1 MFGLYILTIKR
12 MNKNRI
18 YNLIIMQYKKKARR
32 KRLLNNPGLLII
44 ADKGIMTVIFIRIY
58 RQKNSNNNRQ
68 DLNT

>member
-18 YNLIIMQYKKKARR
+18 NNLIIMQYKKKARR

>member
-12 MNKNRI
+12 MNKSRI
-18 YNLIIMQYKKKARR
+18 NNLIIMQYKKKARR

-44 ADKGIMTVIFIRIY
+44 ADKGRMTVIFIRIY

>member
-1 MFGLYILTIKR
+1 
-12 MNKNRI
+12 
-18 YNLIIMQYKKKARR
+18 MQYKKKARR

-44 ADKGIMTVIFIRIY
+44 ADKGRMTVIFIRIY

>member
-32 KRLLNNPGLLII
+32 ERLLNNPGLLII
-44 ADKGIMTVIFIRIY
+44 ADKGRMTVIFIRIY

>member
-18 YNLIIMQYKKKARR
+18 NNLIIMQYKKKARR

-44 ADKGIMTVIFIRIY
+44 ADKGRMTVIFIPIY